1 MGVKVN
7 YGKAA
12 AHNDKAQ
19 KVDTGLALSLEKVEW
34 PVDYTFKA
42 SKGKGVLIDAGGAG
56 MGEEELI
63 TWPSMEKGGDS
74 EQEHGGGEEDQEQPV
89 ILKWPRNDSTQHLLL
104 DHPEGACI
112 EDDWGTLLALRL
124 PGVLL
129 GIHVGL
135 ICVLDIPP
143 VLQPITRM
151 S

>member
-1 MGVKVN
+1 VGVKVN

-19 KVDTGLALSLEKVEW
+19 KADTGSALSLEQVEW
-34 PVDYTFKA
+34 PVDSTFKA
-42 SKGKGVLIDAGGAG
+42 PKGKGVLNDAGGAG
-56 MGEEELI
+56 VGEELI

-74 EQEHGGGEEDQEQPV
+74 EQEHGGEEQDQEQPV

-112 EDDWGTLLALRL
+112 EDGWGTLLALRL

-135 ICVLDIPP
+135 ICILDIPLVSQHINRTP
-143 VLQPITRM
+143 
-151 S
+151 